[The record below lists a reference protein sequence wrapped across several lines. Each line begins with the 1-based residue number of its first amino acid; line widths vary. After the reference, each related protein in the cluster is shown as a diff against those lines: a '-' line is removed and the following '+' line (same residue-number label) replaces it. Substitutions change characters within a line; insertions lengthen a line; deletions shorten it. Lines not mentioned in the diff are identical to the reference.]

1 MKLLIDAGNS
11 RIKWALVQQN
21 QFIHQGHLRHEEV
34 GQLAHLNQLGSIDE
48 AWGSLVASDT
58 LGLAIEK
65 ASPVSIRWAVSQLE
79 QCGIRN
85 HYPPAH
91 GIDRW
96 LAVLGARDYAKGH
109 IVIASLGTALTVE
122 ALTEDNDCL
131 GVIIAPGKA
140 LMLNSLVSGTA
151 RLAREEGHWTAFPCN
166 TPDALTSGILDALV
180 GAIARF
186 RERFAK
192 HVTCPVSGIEVIL
205 TGGNAATVE
214 PFLSPPCRIIDNLV
228 LQGLL
233 KVSNDI

>member
-11 RIKWALVQQN
+11 CIKWALVQQN
-21 QFIHQGHLRHEEV
+21 QFIHQGDLLHKEV
-34 GQLAHLNQLGSIDE
+34 DQLAHLSQLGAIDE
-48 AWGSLVASDT
+48 AWGSLVASDA

-65 ASPVSIRWAVSQLE
+65 AISIPIRWAVSKPE

-96 LAVLGARDYAKGH
+96 LAVLAARDYAKGH

-122 ALTEDNDCL
+122 ALTANNDCL
-131 GVIIAPGKA
+131 GVIIVPGKA
-140 LMLNSLVSGTA
+140 LMLDSLVSGTA
-151 RLAREEGHWTAFPCN
+151 RLTREEGNWTAFPCN

-180 GAIARF
+180 GAITRF
-186 RERFAK
+186 RERFAR
-192 HVTCPVSGIEVIL
+192 HVTCSVNTIEVIL
-205 TGGNAATVE
+205 TGGNASMIQ
-214 PFLSPPCRIIDNLV
+214 PFLSSPCRIVNNLV
-228 LQGLL
+228 LHGLL

>member
-34 GQLAHLNQLGSIDE
+34 NQLANLSQLGSIDE
-48 AWGSLVASDT
+48 AWGSLVASDA

-65 ASPVSIRWAVSQLE
+65 ASPISIRWAVSQRE

-96 LAVLGARDYAKGH
+96 LAVLGARDYAKG
-109 IVIASLGTALTVE
+109 TAMTVE
-122 ALTEDNDCL
+122 ALTANNDCL

-140 LMLNSLVSGTA
+140 LMLDSLVSGTA

-180 GAIARF
+180 GAITRF

-192 HVTCPVSGIEVIL
+192 HVICPINAIEIVL
-205 TGGNAATVE
+205 TGGNATTIQ
-214 PFLSPPCRIIDNLV
+214 PFLSPPCRIVDNLV

-233 KVSNDI
+233 KVSNDA